1 MGRKALFIIIGG
13 FTLIGMFIGALFI
26 FRKKDDPKGPA
37 EVKSFTVFIDN
48 VEYSKKNDTIT
59 FVYSNPYNY
68 KDHIRVLVEYNDGS
82 EEEVYDN
89 EYDMATNITETSDV
103 GNYFLTVAYGGL
115 APVNIKLVV
124 EPLVLD
130 FTKTKWNDAKYVYNG
145 KEQVI
150 ELVNLPVAM
159 PKEVLTYSN
168 NTQTNAGSYE
178 VGVSV
183 IDSKNYSI
191 LNYDHS
197 LDTFEWTINKLVV
210 DLTDQPWNYSEPF
223 TYDGTNKEI
232 ELLDLPEGLEVKY
245 SNNIQTNAGTYTAR
259 ATFIP
264 NPDNVEFTPDYVE
277 KEFVI
282 NKKQINFSQTRWDDL
297 GNYVYNGIDQKID
310 ITDVPRLP
318 EEVTYTLANNEKKD
332 AGTYTAT
339 FTINES
345 PNYECVGISDELL
358 NHNWSILKAKAKFTN
373 LVAYNKTYDG
383 MTIDYTTDNN
393 VNANPYV
400 TFKKNGE
407 SEYSPDKPT
416 NSGGYTLKA
425 ILEDCDNYIG
435 AEATVDFVISKK
447 SVSWP
452 KGNVETKPDVCI
464 SCGKFGSGSVYV
476 PLIGFDE
483 NIMKFT
489 DDSDSPNQSSFGIY
503 KYKVV
508 LKDTSGIN
516 YTWDDSTKPGEDYTW
531 FFNLNMTGLLPF
543 VWYNGKRVGMEM
555 DVDEFEA
562 IEYFHPGDT
571 LQFDTGS
578 TPYVVHIDGQDYSHQ
593 DSKYTIG
600 NSGIFEIEVIDGSAK
615 RVYYRVCKISNE
627 FGINEIKIN
636 DTNYYYDG
644 NAIYYDLGDN
654 QEINLEFKIDKST
667 IKTLIVNNNAIDLNN
682 PKITLKEFG
691 DSISVTYLCYNSRRT
706 QFSLFGFFNIKTP
719 LLTSGSFVIEV
730 NKNSIIE
737 SFDVIAINASD
748 SAPIATNYGM
758 KKMPESFEI
767 TISNSLIYDIKLN
780 YYDKAKS
787 NKYTYNIID
796 TDTNKIVDFSRIKPV
811 YNLEIQVYDESG
823 KIKQRIRD
831 LVIRIDELVYNGF
844 ECVTNPET
852 KEKQYVNRIDTN
864 SITLEVKDSLFK
876 YLDMYHDIEKTNII
890 TFVEYGVY
898 REKIVFKKSI
908 YGINYNLTSYI
919 DIIYSEKLSTFA
931 DVYYSYNGGNKVYNG
946 QNDNNNNV
954 LAYDSAG
961 NQSMIGIYDMLNVTI
976 GDFECTLKDSHDS
989 YHDGESKIEFLD
1001 EHDKNLVRFVIT
1013 LKFHDDVDPSDVL
1026 HTIYLITYYSGTY
1039 SDNTGIV
1046 GEKAVETYSI
1056 DSSHVRDVNIE
1067 NNNMTMDNISPLY
1080 SYEFEL
1086 ENEADVCLKLVSSE
1100 ELIYEEKGASKF
1112 SISFS
1117 QEGDYKLTITAVTG
1131 ATRDIFIHVSGNF
1144 GNIIETQIGDGTK
1157 IYIDNNLDTN
1167 LSIYDDETGTME
1179 YLVGFFGNDSISHVS
1194 DNKVEIKI
1202 SGSITDYIFKDAN
1215 LANKINTPTDTLD
1228 VLKDSYDNLY
1238 IELFME
1244 NKYFRLYLTDKPNSD
1259 ISINV
1264 GGDNFGLIYKNGY
1277 NYYGNVDTNMG
1288 NFYVKP
1294 SGFTSNLVVTA
1305 NQVYD
1310 DFSYAIII
1318 VDSID
1323 EFDLYTSYSEM
1334 ESQMKLFRVKDN
1346 DTLSFEIKKF
1356 ENRLIYILPFGTT
1369 DDIYN
1374 PKKNAHPLI
1383 IDMPVYYFHITAF
1396 DDNSSYYYGFDTSGN
1411 EITNADTFNFDDKEF
1426 YFLVGKDKGSSSEG
1440 GGYVE
1445 FNFEST
1451 YIDFDD
1457 LFYRDN
1463 DEMAD
1468 VKCYD
1473 SSTGKFKVKHNK
1485 DEGDVIIFFSPDH
1498 SNIISLAFV
1507 DKTE

>member
-13 FTLIGMFIGALFI
+13 FSLIGLFIASLFI
-26 FRKKDDPKGPA
+26 FRKKDDPKDPTG
-37 EVKSFTVFIDN
+37 VKGFTVFINN
-48 VEYSKKNDTIT
+48 VEYGKNNDTIT
-59 FVYSNPYNY
+59 FTYGSPYNY
-68 KDHIRVLVEYNDGS
+68 KDHVRVLVEYNDGS

-89 EYDMATNITETSDV
+89 EYDMATNITENSEV

-115 APVNIKLVV
+115 TPVNIKLVV
-124 EPLVLD
+124 EPFIVD
-130 FTKTKWNDAKYVYNG
+130 FTGTKWNDAEYVYNG

-150 ELVNLPVAM
+150 ELVNLPVAI

-223 TYDGTNKEI
+223 TYDGTDKEI
-232 ELLDLPEGLEVKY
+232 ELVDLPEGLEVEY
-245 SNNIQTNAGTYTAR
+245 SNNVQKNAGTYTAR

-282 NKKQINFSQTRWDDL
+282 NKKQINFSQTRWEDL
-297 GNYVYNGIDQKID
+297 GNYVYNGLDQEID

-339 FTINES
+339 FTINEN
-345 PNYECVGISDELL
+345 PNYECIGISDELL
-358 NHNWSILKAKAKFTN
+358 THNWSILKAKAKFTN

-407 SEYSPDKPT
+407 SEYTPDKPT
-416 NSGGYTLKA
+416 NAGGYTLKA
-425 ILEDCDNYIG
+425 VLEDCDNYTG
-435 AEATVDFVISKK
+435 VEATVEFVISKK
-447 SVSWP
+447 LVSWP
-452 KGNVETKPDVCI
+452 KGNVETEPDVCI

-489 DDSDSPNQSSFGIY
+489 DDSDSPTQSNFGIY

-593 DSKYTIG
+593 DSKYTVG
-600 NSGIFEIEVIDGSAK
+600 NSGTFEIEIIHADLRS
-615 RVYYRVCKISNE
+615 YYRVCKISNE
-627 FGINEIKIN
+627 FGINEIKVN
-636 DTNYYYDG
+636 DTNYYFEG
-644 NAIYYDLGDN
+644 NDLIYDLGDN

-667 IKTLIVNNNAIDLNN
+667 IKSLTVDNKDIDLDN
-682 PKITLKEFG
+682 PKIELKEFG
-691 DSISVTYLCYNSRRT
+691 DAIGVVYLCYDPNKNG
-706 QFSLFGFFNIKTP
+706 L
-719 LLTSGSFVIEV
+719 FVIEV
-730 NKNSIIE
+730 NKNSVIE
-737 SFDVIAINASD
+737 SFDVIAINTSD
-748 SAPIATNYGM
+748 LAPMATNYSM
-758 KKMPESFEI
+758 KKMPESFDI
-767 TISNSLIYDIKLN
+767 TISKSLIYDIKLN

-796 TDTNKIVDFSRIKPV
+796 TDTNKIADFSRIKPV

-823 KIKQRIRD
+823 KIKQRIKD

-844 ECVTNPET
+844 ECITNPET
-852 KEKQYVNRIDTN
+852 KAKQYVKCIDTN
-864 SITLEVKDSLFK
+864 SITLEVKDSLFNN
-876 YLDMYHDIEKTNII
+876 LDMYHGTELTNTI
-890 TFVEYGVY
+890 TYSDYGVY

-961 NQSMIGIYDMLNVTI
+961 NQSMIGIYDLLNVTI
-976 GDFECTLKDSHDS
+976 ENIICSLKDLGDS
-989 YHDGESKIEFLD
+989 YHKEESKIEFLD
-1001 EHDKNLVRFVIT
+1001 EHNKNLVRFVIT
-1013 LKFHDDVDPSDVL
+1013 LSFHDKDEASSAR

-1056 DSSHVRDVNIE
+1056 DSSHIKDINIE

-1086 ENEADVCLKLVSSE
+1086 ETAADVSLTINGSDTP
-1100 ELIYEEKGASKF
+1100 IYEGKGAIKF
-1112 SISFS
+1112 SIFFS

-1157 IYIDNNLDTN
+1157 IYIDQNLDTN
-1167 LSIYDDETGTME
+1167 MSIYDDETGTIE
-1179 YLVGFFGNDSISHVS
+1179 YLVGFYGNDSISHVS

-1202 SGSITDYIFKDAN
+1202 SGSITDYIFKDGN
-1215 LANKINTPTDTLD
+1215 LVTAITTPTDTLD

-1238 IELFME
+1238 VELFMT
-1244 NKYFRLYLTDKPNSD
+1244 NKYIRLYLTDKPNSD

-1264 GGDNFGLIYKNGY
+1264 GGDSFGLIYKNGY
-1277 NYYGNVDTNMG
+1277 NYYGDVDTNMG

-1294 SGFTSNLVVTA
+1294 SGFTSNLVVTS
-1305 NQVYD
+1305 NKVYD

-1318 VDSID
+1318 VDSVD
-1323 EFDLYTSYSEM
+1323 EFDEYSSYSEM
-1334 ESQMKLFRVKDN
+1334 ETKMKLFRVKDN
-1346 DTLSFEIKKF
+1346 NTLSFEIKKF

-1411 EITNADTFNFDDKEF
+1411 EITNADSFDFDAKEF
-1426 YFLVGKDKGSSSEG
+1426 YFMVGKDKGSSSEG
-1440 GGYVE
+1440 GGYIE
-1445 FNFEST
+1445 FDFEST

-1463 DEMAD
+1463 DAMAD
-1468 VKCYD
+1468 VSCYNE
-1473 SSTGKFKVKHNK
+1473 STGKFEVKHNK
-1485 DEGDVIIFFSPDH
+1485 DEGDVIIFFSTDH
-1498 SNIISLAFV
+1498 GNFISLAFV